1 MTTLWSRQNVT
12 RLSAPSPLLAAVVA
26 GAAVLTLA
34 FLVTAVALCRRR
46 LTAGRRHPH
55 HGAAGVNGVGAA
67 GKPPP
72 PPNTATLMPGMDH
85 HAATG
90 NHIIAD
96 LECLEGLG
104 IAPAPSAS
112 HSTFRAVGV
121 RGPLD
126 DTDPDVIPSIYE
138 RRPPKHTFATLNCRT
153 PQQRRRKKDGEYFDE
168 DDAAFDEFDAKTCRL
183 TPITAMATLG
193 RAPHGPRVTRM
204 LPSQIDRP
212 PPAFTTKE
220 ASLTMDTLVSL
231 CTSPSRPLS
240 INNIVTTSHKIQ
252 ESCI

>member
-1 MTTLWSRQNVT
+1 AT
-12 RLSAPSPLLAAVVA
+12 RLSAPSPLLAAVAA

-34 FLVTAVALCRRR
+34 FLVAAVALCRRR
-46 LTAGRRHPH
+46 LSSASRRHAH
-55 HGAAGVNGVGAA
+55 HGAAGANGVGAA

-72 PPNTATLMPGMDH
+72 PPSTPSL
-85 HAATG
+85 TG
-90 NHIIAD
+90 NHLIAD
-96 LECLEGLG
+96 LEGLDGLDGLG
-104 IAPAPSAS
+104 IAPTPSAS
-112 HSTFRAVGV
+112 HSTFRAAGV

-126 DTDPDVIPSIYE
+126 DTDPDVIPSIYGTPE

-153 PQQRRRKKDGEYFDE
+153 PQQRRRKKGGEFLDE

-193 RAPHGPRVTRM
+193 RAPHGPRVAR
-204 LPSQIDRP
+204 LPPAQIERP
-212 PPAFTTKE
+212 PPAFSTKE
-220 ASLTMDTLVSL
+220 VSL